1 MNSSDRESWN
11 SKIVP
16 IEIRHKLSSS
26 SNLEQLVWMMN
37 TSNNVILFFFW
48 SVIFLNILF
57 QHETKAPF
65 FHLSIVLLTSNVNMN
80 GVTFFQA
87 QPEFE
92 NQPELASVHTN
103 VMYLKCVK
111 MYLYVSLINFRL
123 RWAVN
128 ILRAW

>member
-16 IEIRHKLSSS
+16 IEIRHKLSSF
-26 SNLEQLVWMMN
+26 SNLEQLVWMMK

-57 QHETKAPF
+57 QHVTKAPF
-65 FHLSIVLLTSNVNMN
+65 IHLSMVLLTSNVNMN

-87 QPEFE
+87 QLE

-111 MYLYVSLINFRL
+111 MYLNVSLINFRL